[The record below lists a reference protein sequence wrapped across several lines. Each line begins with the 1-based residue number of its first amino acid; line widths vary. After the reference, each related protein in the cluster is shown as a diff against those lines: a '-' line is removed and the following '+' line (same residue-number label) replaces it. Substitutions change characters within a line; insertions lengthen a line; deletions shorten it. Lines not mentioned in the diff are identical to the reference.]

1 MIKAITPDNWADYEL
16 IDSGNGMKLEK
27 FAGQILARPEPQA
40 IWNQRMTSDEWNE
53 LKTASFAQ
61 EGSHKGVWKHVSKL
75 RPWYIHYRLS
85 DHRIKMK
92 LNFNSM
98 V

>member
-1 MIKAITPDNWADYEL
+1 MIKAITPDNWAEYEL

-40 IWNQRMTSDEWNE
+40 IWNQRMTADEWND
-53 LKTASFAQ
+53 LSTASFAQ

-75 RPWYIHYRLS
+75 MAS
-85 DHRIKMK
+85 
-92 LNFNSM
+92 STS
-98 V
+98 